1 MDIFELTCERIKQ
14 MGYTPCIENDYKP
27 IHYNVA
33 KAENYIKAQINDKI
47 IPIELCF
54 VWSDMAAGY
63 FLRDKKAT
71 GTLGENFDFSAPA
84 KSITEGDISV
94 TFAGAA
100 DGVLSNEARFD
111 KVIDKL
117 INPDKSVF
125 FAFRRFKW

>member
-1 MDIFELTCERIKQ
+1 MNVFELTCERMKQ
-14 MGYTPCIENDYKP
+14 IGYTPAVEEYPTVEYCI
-27 IHYNVA
+27 A
-33 KAENYIKAQINDKI
+33 AAENYIKAQINDKI
-47 IPIELCF
+47 IPVELCF

-71 GTLGENFDFSAPA
+71 GALGNDFDFSAPA

-111 KVIDKL
+111 AIIDKL

>member
-1 MDIFELTCERIKQ
+1 MDVFELTCERIEQ
-14 MGYTPCIENDYKP
+14 IGYTCCVEDYDT
-27 IHYNVA
+27 IHYNIA
-33 KAENYIKAQINDKI
+33 KAENYIKAQINDT
-47 IPIELCF
+47 IPVELCF

-63 FLRDKKAT
+63 FLRDKKLT
-71 GTLGENFDFSAPA
+71 GALGDSFDFSAPA

-94 TFAGAA
+94 TFAGAS

-117 INPDKSVF
+117 INPDKSAF